1 MARLS
6 ICLPV
11 YNGAD
16 HVEEALAS
24 VAAQT
29 STDYV
34 VLASDNA
41 STDRTPEILSRW
53 ASRIPMEI
61 VTQPRT
67 MPMRDHFDALLDR
80 VGTESY
86 MLLCHD
92 DFFCSPEAVTRALE
106 TLDAQPE
113 TSAIY
118 CDLAYVSESGRVL
131 AQRRFGR
138 SGALEAGAI
147 GRQCI
152 RKARNMFGI
161 PLLIRR
167 DALGANRYDHQF
179 RYIFDVDLS
188 WMISKQAPAWHI
200 PEVLIANRYH
210 RGNSTWALLGDAER
224 EYLCLARKHG
234 VALST
239 IDRAG
244 IKLTNWQVAQQKRLF
259 GLYERLVTR
268 FG

>member
-16 HVEEALAS
+16 YVEKALAS
-24 VAAQT
+24 IAAQT

-41 STDRTPEILSRW
+41 STDRTGEILVRW

-61 VTQPRT
+61 VTQPQTR
-67 MPMRDHFDALLDR
+67 PMQEHFDALLDR
-80 VGTESY
+80 VETESY

-92 DFFCSPEAVTRALE
+92 DFFCSPQAIAKALD
-106 TLDAQPE
+106 TLDSRPE
-113 TSAIY
+113 ISAIY
-118 CDLAYVSESGRVL
+118 CDLAYVSENGRVL
-131 AQRRFGR
+131 AHRRFAR
-138 SGALEAGAI
+138 SGPIEADAI

-161 PLLIRR
+161 PLAVRR
-167 DALGANRYDHQF
+167 DALGANRYDRQF
-179 RYIFDVDLS
+179 RYVVDVDLS
-188 WMISKQAPAWHI
+188 WTISKQAPAWHI
-200 PEVLIANRYH
+200 PEVLIANRYS
-210 RGNSTWALLGDAER
+210 GANSTWALLGDAER
-224 EYLCLARKHG
+224 EFLCLARKHG
-234 VALST
+234 VQLST
-239 IDRAG
+239 ADRAR